1 MGEAHD
7 PELAATRE
15 RGAGLVHEG
24 GRLEY
29 VPGSRVQCRALLRA
43 AVQDRM
49 TQIAGGQITSGG
61 RGIRVTARPDGGGA
75 RTGGAVPGRP
85 WDQAGRKPGSPGAN
99 GPFRV
104 GLAPGL
110 RERGPDVGTGRVA
123 RDRLAAVARGVL
135 SAEFKSFLGNLPQ
148 STQVQVPFAPQPD
161 LRYSFCYEVMP
172 GSPHTWIGLCY
183 IADQR
188 TLTFASATKI
198 IAPSGAARSW
208 QATCYQATL
217 ATPMPAPWRP
227 VPRRRAAGRKPGQFR
242 HNRLRLAEV
251 LHRCEVA
258 KDESRA

>member
-1 MGEAHD
+1 MKH
-7 PELAATRE
+7 RF
-15 RGAGLVHEG
+15 
-24 GRLEY
+24 
-29 VPGSRVQCRALLRA
+29 
-43 AVQDRM
+43 
-49 TQIAGGQITSGG
+49 
-61 RGIRVTARPDGGGA
+61 VTFG
-75 RTGGAVPGRP
+75 V
-85 WDQAGRKPGSPGAN
+85 
-99 GPFRV
+99 
-104 GLAPGL
+104 
-110 RERGPDVGTGRVA
+110 DVWRFTP
-123 RDRLAAVARGVL
+123 LAAVAIAVLVNAVNLRNVLDGQL
-135 SAEFKSFLGNLPQ
+135 SALDGLARFALAFFLALVAVGGISRMLIAYAHQLAQ
-148 STQVQVPFAPQPD
+148 SEHDAGED
-161 LRYSFCYEVMP
+161 KP